1 MSDAQKPGGIRLRLP
16 ATSAN
21 LGPGFD
27 AVAVAL
33 DVYLELEGDPA
44 EKFSITATGRDAERC
59 ARIDDNLILE
69 AYKKI
74 LRDQARPIVPLAIRM
89 VNGIPLGM
97 GCGSS
102 AAGRLAA
109 IALANHFGKFGWQ
122 DDRILEEAYA
132 LEGHPDNV
140 AACWLGGFVTAA
152 SEGKRVHTAR
162 IDPPEAWRAI
172 IALPAEPLSTTQARA
187 MLPAKYP
194 LADVVANLQSVA
206 MLALAFEQGRGDLL
220 QLAMKDRIHQPY
232 RESSCPLLPPLRSLV
247 GSHGI
252 LGVALS
258 GAGPAVLVVVG
269 RESEVKSASEV
280 ISHETSGRTRSDLMP
295 CRFARTGASQLI
307 EIT

>member
-33 DVYLELEGDPA
+33 DVYLDIEAEPA
-44 EKFSITATGRDAERC
+44 EEFSINATGRDAERC
-59 ARIDDNLILE
+59 ARVDDNLILD
-69 AYKKI
+69 AYRK
-74 LRDQARPIVPLAIRM
+74 LLHDHGSPIIPLAIRM

-109 IALANHFGKFGWQ
+109 IALANHFGRLGWQ

-140 AACWLGGFVTAA
+140 AACWLGGFVTAV
-152 SEGKRVHTAR
+152 SEGKRVHTAK
-162 IDPPEAWRAI
+162 IDPPGEWRAI
-172 IALPAEPLSTTQARA
+172 IALPAQPLSTTQARA
-187 MLPAKYP
+187 MLPASYP
-194 LADVVANLQSVA
+194 LPDVIANLQSVA
-206 MLALAFEQGRGDLL
+206 MLSLAFARGRGDLL
-220 QLAMKDRIHQPY
+220 RLAMMDRIHQPY
-232 RESSCPLLPPLRSLV
+232 REPSCQLLSPLLSLV

-258 GAGPAVLVVVG
+258 GAGPAVLVVLG
-269 RESEVKSASEV
+269 RESEVQFASEV
-280 ISHETSGRTRSDLMP
+280 INRKTSGYTRSDLMP
-295 CRFARTGASQLI
+295 CRFASKGAGQLI
-307 EIT
+307 EIK